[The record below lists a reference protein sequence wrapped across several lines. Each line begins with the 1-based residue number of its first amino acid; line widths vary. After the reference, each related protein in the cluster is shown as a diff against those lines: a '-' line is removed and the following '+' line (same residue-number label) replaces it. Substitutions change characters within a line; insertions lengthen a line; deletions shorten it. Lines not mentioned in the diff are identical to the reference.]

1 MQIGDDVKGSFK
13 EQSDVGK
20 VSPSFS
26 QQFYV
31 SPNNVGNYFIVANPK
46 EASYQYVV

>member
-31 SPNNVGNYFIVANPK
+31 SPNNVGNCFVVVKPK
-46 EASYQYVV
+46 EVSYQYGV